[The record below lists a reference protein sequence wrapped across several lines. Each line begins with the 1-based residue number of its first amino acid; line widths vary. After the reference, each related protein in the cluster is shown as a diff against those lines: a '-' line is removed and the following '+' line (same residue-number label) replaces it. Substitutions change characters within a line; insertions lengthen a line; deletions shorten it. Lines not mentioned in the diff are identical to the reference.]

1 MTDNTT
7 IWNALQ
13 KHLPKR
19 TWIPLAEIFATVH
32 TQVLLDDEDLESGST
47 HSGSP
52 RWESNVRRLL
62 RVKTQTGS
70 VRARKRRQPRG

>member
-7 IWNALQ
+7 IWKALQ

-19 TWIPLAEIFATVH
+19 TWIPLAKIFATVH
-32 TQVLLDDEDLESGST
+32 TQVLLDEEDLECARS
-47 HSGSP
+47 HSATP

-62 RVKTQTGS
+62 RTKTQSGS
-70 VRARKRRQPRG
+70 VLARKKR